1 MAKKLKPDMK
11 TQKPKLRLFE
21 SLPELTGPVINLCSN
36 REASVD
42 GCRGVVDYYDDR
54 IKLSIQGG
62 AVVFYGQGLHIAS
75 FTENSAQIRGKLQ
88 NIEFQVRNGNND
100 N

>member
-11 TQKPKLRLFE
+11 IQKPRMKLFE
-21 SLPELTGPVINLCSN
+21 NLPELKGPIINLCSD

-42 GCRGVVDYYDDR
+42 GCRGVIDYYDDR

-62 AVVFYGQGLHIAS
+62 TVTFFGRDLHIAS
-75 FTENSAQIRGKLQ
+75 FTESSALIKGKLN
-88 NIEFQVRNGNND
+88 NIEFQVR
-100 N
+100 